1 MNNNYEMDLFISN
14 SHVDKNKEMKE
25 FSIVNALQDIEG
37 LHIENLLEFSKYLN
51 ENNLGV
57 FLLYRQIDIIGKPKF
72 GTKIKLE
79 TYPYNTTSISGY
91 RHISINDENGQLLVM
106 TNSFGAFVDLETYL
120 PARIPKSVIKTI
132 LDREQSDLMDCL
144 PRKIDHLEK
153 DGLLINSFMVKRSNI
168 DRYNHVNNA
177 FYIEFALD
185 SFKEEFNYNRI
196 RAEYKKSYQIN
207 DEVKV
212 FLNIDKKRHKTV
224 ILKDQ
229 NNNVNAII
237 EFTLTNLKG
246 Q

>member
-1 MNNNYEMDLFISN
+1 
-14 SHVDKNKEMKE
+14 
-25 FSIVNALQDIEG
+25 
-37 LHIENLLEFSKYLN
+37 
-51 ENNLGV
+51 
-57 FLLYRQIDIIGKPKF
+57 
-72 GTKIKLE
+72 
-79 TYPYNTTSISGY
+79 
-91 RHISINDENGQLLVM
+91 
-106 TNSFGAFVDLETYL
+106 
-120 PARIPKSVIKTI
+120 
-132 LDREQSDLMDCL
+132 
-144 PRKIDHLEK
+144 
-153 DGLLINSFMVKRSNI
+153 MVKRSNI